1 MYHGSQCATARVEE
15 LVPEMVE
22 KSKNT
27 GFDQVMEA
35 VVLSEFRL
43 DPEAMMES
51 QGRVFNKG
59 NTQNMP

>member
-1 MYHGSQCATARVEE
+1 MEE

-59 NTQNMP
+59 HTQNMP